1 MNLTVSRKAEKF
13 IRRMITF
20 SGTSGGF
27 RLAVKEGGCSG
38 LSYDFSIEAEP
49 APTDAVVT
57 TESGLQVFVPA
68 ECQAMLEGLES
79 GVMRYDG
86 KHYRQPPTAICM
98 PACACFTGASACV

>member
-20 SGTSGGF
+20 SGTAGGF

-49 APTDAVVT
+49 AATDAVVT
-57 TESGLQVFVPA
+57 ATRTSAPLSQVIFFIKTLFPWVIA
-68 ECQAMLEGLES
+68 KEFLSDVG
-79 GVMRYDG
+79 
-86 KHYRQPPTAICM
+86 PTSDRVR
-98 PACACFTGASACV
+98 G